1 MEQKHFTKRT
11 IISFVLF
18 IVLAI
23 AFFLLDKYI
32 QVKQLESGMTPLRM
46 IMNIALIMAGTY
58 LFTIVTVQL
67 MRARNKPIAEGVML
81 SKVYNL
87 IAFFAIIFSI
97 GFAFGKLKAFSD
109 FFAMFGGMLLGWS
122 LQAPVSGFAA
132 WILVSVKRP
141 FRPGDRIQFPSLGLV
156 GDVKDIGA
164 MYTRLDQVGG
174 TIGSEEAVGRYIL
187 VPNAML
193 FNQVVINYT
202 VRQEAAYMLD
212 EVVIRITYDSD
223 WKVAERILLDAAREV
238 TKDIIEKTGS
248 EPYIRSDLY
257 DYGVYMRLRYQ
268 THVQRRAEISYNI
281 NKTIF
286 QEFQK
291 NSSVDMAIPYIYSSK
306 AGAEKKE
313 ADSTKHKSLQQIQ
326 EIDISHIQEPSVK
339 VDYGDIEP
347 VMESIAAKGLLQPI
361 VLNKNPT
368 KGTYEILAGHL
379 RYEACKRLG
388 WKAIPAIVQEAKYAE
403 AEHLDHH

>member
-1 MEQKHFTKRT
+1 MENKQFKKKTF
-11 IISFVLF
+11 ISFLSF
-18 IVLAI
+18 IVIAI
-23 AFFLLDKYI
+23 SFFILDKYFL
-32 QVKQLESGMTPLRM
+32 VDELSSGITPFRM
-46 IMNIALIMAGTY
+46 IMNIALIMAATF
-58 LFTIVTVQL
+58 LFTLLTVQL
-67 MRARNKPIAEGVML
+67 MQARNKPISEGVML
-81 SKVYNL
+81 SKVYKL
-87 IAFFAIIFSI
+87 IAFFAIVLSI

-193 FNQVVINYT
+193 FTQVVINYT
-202 VRQEAAYMLD
+202 VKQEAAYMLD

-223 WKVAERILLDAAREV
+223 WKTAERILLEAAKQV

-291 NSSVDMAIPYIYSSK
+291 NNSVDMAIPYIYSSK

-313 ADSTKHKSLQQIQ
+313 ADATKHKNLQQIQ
-326 EIDISHIQEPSVK
+326 DIDMSHIQEPELK

-347 VMESIAAKGLLQPI
+347 VMESIAAQGLLQPI

-388 WKAIPAIVQEAKYAE
+388 WKAIPAIVQESKSAE
-403 AEHLDHH
+403 ADH